1 MAQELRAVI
10 GMRHKIE
17 NGNAMR
23 EVWDFVI
30 VESLV
35 WLP

>member
-17 NGNAMR
+17 NGDAR
-23 EVWDFVI
+23 CEFWDFVM

-35 WLP
+35 SLN